1 MWKGKRKTERHA
13 LGISVG
19 LSAAPARSLEP
30 GSSLPEVEVIWS
42 GRGTDGMRLC
52 LPASLGMVVP
62 VTAQSE
68 REPPTWGS
76 SLLED
81 EDWAMVN

>member
-1 MWKGKRKTERHA
+1 
-13 LGISVG
+13 
-19 LSAAPARSLEP
+19 
-30 GSSLPEVEVIWS
+30 
-42 GRGTDGMRLC
+42 MRFC

-81 EDWAMVN
+81 EDRGGSFVRVMVDFTDGGEVEERQKGMCVFGRI